1 MEVLGYLNIKAEV
14 KLILR
19 HDLVELIMDK
29 MIIADEISKA
39 ISQTQ
44 QIVPFSKRGIFLSL
58 QDAYDV
64 AGLVK
69 ESLGLPPEIGKKI
82 GFTNRNIWDVYNVN
96 EPIWGPITSK
106 SVSFAETSFQK
117 IDLSQFCEPRIEP
130 EVVICLREKPR
141 HYDEDL
147 NIFIDWIAPGFEV
160 VDSIYAN
167 WSFALPD
174 TIASGGLHG
183 CLVIGKKLFINND
196 VERDLADLKVR
207 LFKDA
212 SFEEEGTGAN
222 VLDGPVSA
230 VRYLHKSLAAIKNQ
244 VLLSSGN
251 IITTGTMTDAKPV
264 FPGEKWTGKFEGI
277 IESDLSVEFL

>member
-1 MEVLGYLNIKAEV
+1 MNIKAEV

-277 IESDLSVEFL
+277 IESELSVEFL

>member
-1 MEVLGYLNIKAEV
+1 MNIKADV
-14 KLILR
+14 KLVLR
-19 HDLVELIMDK
+19 DNLVELFMDK
-29 MIIADEISKA
+29 IIIAYEISNA

-44 QIVPFSKRGIFLSL
+44 QIVPFSKRGILLSL

-69 ESLGLPPEIGKKI
+69 ENLGSPPEVGKKI
-82 GFTNRNIWDVYNVN
+82 GFTNRNIWNVYNVS

-106 SVSFAETSFQK
+106 SVSFTETN
-117 IDLSQFCEPRIEP
+117 
-130 EVVICLREKPR
+130 
-141 HYDEDL
+141 L
-147 NIFIDWIAPGFEV
+147 NIFIDWIAPGFEI
-160 VDSIYAN
+160 VDSIYPN
-167 WSFALPD
+167 WTFALPD

-183 CLVIGKKLFINND
+183 CLVVGKKLIINND
-196 VERDLADLKVR
+196 VERDLVDLKVR
-207 LFKDA
+207 LFKGA
-212 SFEEEGTGAN
+212 SLEEEGTGAN

-230 VRYLHKSLAAIKNQ
+230 IRYLHKSLAGIKNQ

-277 IESDLSVEFL
+277 IESELSVEFL

>member
-1 MEVLGYLNIKAEV
+1 MNIKAEV
-14 KLILR
+14 KLILK

-29 MIIADEISKA
+29 TIIADEISKA

-106 SVSFAETSFQK
+106 SVSFTETSFQK

-141 HYDEDL
+141 HSDEDL
-147 NIFIDWIAPGFEV
+147 NICIDWIAPGFEI
-160 VDSIYAN
+160 VDSIYPN

-183 CLVIGKKLFINND
+183 CLVIGKKLFINFD

-230 VRYLHKSLAAIKNQ
+230 VRYLHKSLAGIKNQ

-277 IESDLSVEFL
+277 IESELSVEFL

>member
-1 MEVLGYLNIKAEV
+1 MNIKAEV
-14 KLILR
+14 KLILK

-29 MIIADEISKA
+29 TIIADEISKA

-106 SVSFAETSFQK
+106 SVSFTETSFQK

-141 HYDEDL
+141 HSDEDL
-147 NIFIDWIAPGFEV
+147 NICIDWIAPGFEI
-160 VDSIYAN
+160 VDSIYPN

-183 CLVIGKKLFINND
+183 CLIVGKKLFVNND

-230 VRYLHKSLAAIKNQ
+230 VRYLHKSLAGIKNQ

>member
-1 MEVLGYLNIKAEV
+1 MNIKAEV

-106 SVSFAETSFQK
+106 SVSFTETSFQK

-141 HYDEDL
+141 HSDEDL
-147 NIFIDWIAPGFEV
+147 NICIDWIAPGFEI
-160 VDSIYAN
+160 VDSIYPN

-230 VRYLHKSLAAIKNQ
+230 VRYLHKSLAGIKNQ

>member
-1 MEVLGYLNIKAEV
+1 LNIKADV

-106 SVSFAETSFQK
+106 SVSFTETSFQK

-141 HYDEDL
+141 HTDEDL
-147 NIFIDWIAPGFEV
+147 NICIDWIAPGFEI
-160 VDSIYAN
+160 VDSIYPN

-183 CLVIGKKLFINND
+183 CLVVGKKLIINND

-207 LFKDA
+207 LFKGA

-230 VRYLHKSLAAIKNQ
+230 IRHLHKSLAGIKNQ
-244 VLLSSGN
+244 VLLSPGN

-264 FPGEKWTGKFEGI
+264 LPGEKWVGKFEGI
-277 IESDLSVEFL
+277 IDSELLVEFL

>member
-1 MEVLGYLNIKAEV
+1 
-14 KLILR
+14 
-19 HDLVELIMDK
+19 MDK
-29 MIIADEISKA
+29 MIIAGEISKA

-106 SVSFAETSFQK
+106 SVSFTETSFQK
-117 IDLSQFCEPRIEP
+117 INLSQFCEPRIEP

-141 HYDEDL
+141 HFDEDL
-147 NIFIDWIAPGFEV
+147 NICIDWIAPGFEI
-160 VDSIYAN
+160 VDSIYQN

-230 VRYLHKSLAAIKNQ
+230 VRYLHKSLAGIKNQ

>member
-1 MEVLGYLNIKAEV
+1 MNIKADV

-106 SVSFAETSFQK
+106 SVSFTETSFQK

-141 HYDEDL
+141 HTDEDL
-147 NIFIDWIAPGFEV
+147 NICIDWIAPGFEI
-160 VDSIYAN
+160 VDSIYPN

-207 LFKDA
+207 LFKGA

-230 VRYLHKSLAAIKNQ
+230 IRHLHKSLAGIKNQ
-244 VLLSSGN
+244 VLLSPGN

-264 FPGEKWTGKFEGI
+264 LPGEKWVGKFEGI
-277 IESDLSVEFL
+277 IDSELLVEFL

>member
-1 MEVLGYLNIKAEV
+1 MNIKAEV

-106 SVSFAETSFQK
+106 SVSFTETSFQK

-141 HYDEDL
+141 HSDEDL
-147 NIFIDWIAPGFEV
+147 NIFIDWIAPGFEI
-160 VDSIYAN
+160 VDSIYPN

-207 LFKDA
+207 LFKGA

>member
-1 MEVLGYLNIKAEV
+1 MNIKAEV

-106 SVSFAETSFQK
+106 SVSFTETSFQK

-141 HYDEDL
+141 HSDEDL
-147 NIFIDWIAPGFEV
+147 NIFIDWIAPGFEI

>member
-1 MEVLGYLNIKAEV
+1 MNIKAEV
-14 KLILR
+14 KLILK

-29 MIIADEISKA
+29 TIIADEISKA

-106 SVSFAETSFQK
+106 SVSFTETSFQK

-141 HYDEDL
+141 HSDEDL
-147 NIFIDWIAPGFEV
+147 NIFIDWIAPGFEI
-160 VDSIYAN
+160 VDSIYPN

-183 CLVIGKKLFINND
+183 CLIVGKKLFVNND

-230 VRYLHKSLAAIKNQ
+230 VRYLHKSLAGIKNQ

>member
-1 MEVLGYLNIKAEV
+1 MNIKAEV
-14 KLILR
+14 KLILK

-29 MIIADEISKA
+29 TIIADEISKA

-69 ESLGLPPEIGKKI
+69 KSLGLPPEIGKKI

-106 SVSFAETSFQK
+106 SVSFTETSFQK

-147 NIFIDWIAPGFEV
+147 DIFIDWIAPGFEI

-230 VRYLHKSLAAIKNQ
+230 VRYLHKSLAGIKNQ

>member
-1 MEVLGYLNIKAEV
+1 MNIKADV

-29 MIIADEISKA
+29 MIIADEISEA

-106 SVSFAETSFQK
+106 SVSFTETSFQK
-117 IDLSQFCEPRIEP
+117 INLSQFCEPRIEP

-141 HYDEDL
+141 HSDEDL
-147 NIFIDWIAPGFEV
+147 NIFIDWIAPGFEI

-183 CLVIGKKLFINND
+183 CLVIGKKIFINND

-230 VRYLHKSLAAIKNQ
+230 VRYLHKSLAGIKNQ

>member
-1 MEVLGYLNIKAEV
+1 MNIKADV

-19 HDLVELIMDK
+19 HHLVELVMDK

-106 SVSFAETSFQK
+106 SVSFTETSFQK
-117 IDLSQFCEPRIEP
+117 INLSQFCEPRIEP

-141 HYDEDL
+141 HSDEDL
-147 NIFIDWIAPGFEV
+147 NICIDWIAPGFEI
-160 VDSIYAN
+160 VDSIYPN

>member
-1 MEVLGYLNIKAEV
+1 MNIKAEV
-14 KLILR
+14 KLNLR

-147 NIFIDWIAPGFEV
+147 NIFIDWIAPGFEI

-244 VLLSSGN
+244 VLLSSGD

>member
-1 MEVLGYLNIKAEV
+1 MVLDYLNIKADV
-14 KLILR
+14 KLVLR
-19 HDLVELIMDK
+19 DNLVELFMDK
-29 MIIADEISKA
+29 IIIANEISKA

-44 QIVPFSKRGIFLSL
+44 QIIPFSKRGILLSL

-69 ESLGLPPEIGKKI
+69 ENLGSPSEVGKKI
-82 GFTNRNIWDVYNVN
+82 GFTNRNIWNVYNVS

-106 SVSFAETSFQK
+106 SVSFTETNFQK
-117 IDLSQFCEPRIEP
+117 IDLSRFCEPRIEP
-130 EVVICLREKPR
+130 EVVICLKEKP
-141 HYDEDL
+141 HHFDENL
-147 NIFIDWIAPGFEV
+147 TIFIDWIAPGFEI
-160 VDSIYAN
+160 VDSIYPN
-167 WSFALPD
+167 WAFALPD
-174 TIASGGLHG
+174 TSATGGLHG
-183 CLVIGKKLFINND
+183 CLFVGKKLIVNND
-196 VERDLADLKVR
+196 VERDLVDLKVR
-207 LFKDA
+207 LFKGA

-230 VRYLHKSLAAIKNQ
+230 IRYLHKSLAGIENQ

-277 IESDLSVEFL
+277 IESELSVEFL

>member
-1 MEVLGYLNIKAEV
+1 MNIKAEV

-82 GFTNRNIWDVYNVN
+82 GFTNRNIWNVYNVN

-106 SVSFAETSFQK
+106 SVSFTETSFQK

-141 HYDEDL
+141 HSDEDL
-147 NIFIDWIAPGFEV
+147 NICIDWIAPGFEI
-160 VDSIYAN
+160 VDSIYPN

-230 VRYLHKSLAAIKNQ
+230 VRYLHKSLAGIKNQ